1 MFEVFPE
8 NQPKAPQG
16 MSILTVT
23 ELTRCIRAVI
33 EAEDLFADVWVRGEI
48 SNLKE
53 HTSGHIYFSLKDEN
67 ALIRCVIWRNSTSDI
82 RFNLADGMSVIL
94 HGRVTVYEKQ
104 GQYELV
110 VSEVTPDGIGAL
122 FTAYEQLKARLQA
135 EGLFDKSRKK
145 QLPEFPRRIAL
156 ITSPTGAALQDMLT
170 IAVRRLPCIN
180 IILIPTLMQGE
191 DSQASIVDSL
201 KLAESIPDVDVII
214 IGRGGGSIEDLW
226 TFNSESVVRAICACQ
241 KPVVSAIGHE
251 TDFTLADFAA
261 DLRAPTPSAAA
272 ELVVPDKDEILS
284 RILTLSDAM
293 KSAITAQIM
302 NEKARFNMMMKSRVF
317 AHPEVLVQERWQA
330 LDTLTMRLANSL
342 DRQISNCSA
351 RLGEVTAKLHA
362 LSPLQVLSR
371 GYAIVRHD
379 GQLVKKISDVE
390 VGDSTETLISDGR
403 LVSEIKEIKEG
414 WGEDG

>member
-33 EAEDLFADVWVRGEI
+33 EAEDLFADVWVRGEV

-67 ALIRCVIWRNSTSDI
+67 ALIRCVIWRNSTSGMQ
-82 RFNLADGMSVIL
+82 FNLADGMSVIL

-191 DSQASIVDSL
+191 DSQASVVDSL

-284 RILTLSDAM
+284 RISTLSDAM
-293 KSAITAQIM
+293 KSAITALIM
-302 NEKARFNMMMKSRVF
+302 NKKACFNMMMKSRVF

>member
-1 MFEVFPE
+1 
-8 NQPKAPQG
+8 

-23 ELTRCIRAVI
+23 DLTRCIRAVI
-33 EAEDLFADVWVRGEI
+33 EAEDLFADVWVRGEV

-67 ALIRCVIWRNSTSDI
+67 ALIRCVIWRNSTSDVQ
-82 RFNLADGMSVIL
+82 FNLTDGMSVIL

-104 GQYELV
+104 GQYQLV

-191 DSQASIVDSL
+191 DSQASVVDSL

-226 TFNSESVVRAICACQ
+226 AFNSESVVRAICACQ

-272 ELVVPDKDEILS
+272 ELVVPDRDEILS

-293 KSAITAQIM
+293 KSAITAQII
-302 NEKARFNMMMKSRVF
+302 NKKACLNIIMKSRVF

-351 RLGEVTAKLHA
+351 RLSEVTAKLHA